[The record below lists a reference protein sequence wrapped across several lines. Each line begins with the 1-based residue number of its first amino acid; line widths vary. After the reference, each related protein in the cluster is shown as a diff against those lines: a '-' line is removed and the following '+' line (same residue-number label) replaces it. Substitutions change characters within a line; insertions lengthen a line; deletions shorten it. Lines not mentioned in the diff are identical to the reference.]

1 MKEYIF
7 EYDLALDMSAGSGK
21 IIFREDGTISAEE
34 GGEVKHSFLAK
45 DVEEA
50 KVRAGVGCGLLF
62 LTFKGPESDTPE
74 DSADDAKKN
83 QHHLILCRFTMSG
96 LVPAGEL
103 CKIVNYYIKTGV
115 AAFPEKVEKRSC
127 EKCGRPLV
135 KDLSV
140 CVFCYNHFSVLKRAG
155 SFLKPYAKT
164 LGITQVMSMLTLLAF
179 LSSPLFT
186 RVLIDRYLEPGVGT
200 LAQVVIFGVIMLAV
214 RYGGEI
220 IFIFSARMFNRA
232 ALAVSN
238 DLRVATYQKMQSHSM
253 TLFAKRTPGD
263 LIRRIMDD
271 TGTVGDFISDLGR
284 WMLELIVMVT
294 VALVISFITN
304 WRLTLLILVPVPFVI
319 FGMYYIRLVLRARFE
334 RQWRKGAKVNS
345 ILHDIIKGIR
355 TVKAF
360 GNEKKEIEKFAAAN
374 HELATIGS
382 QNEVTF
388 AMLFPPM
395 GFVTGIG
402 EFLVLLF
409 GGWMLLNGSLSMGT
423 LVQFTMYLGFIFWP
437 LRVLVNAP
445 RWMANTTTSMVKVF
459 ELLDDHSEI
468 TEAASPQNVP
478 ISGDVS
484 YDSVTFGYK
493 SYEPVLKGIDLQ
505 IKPGEM
511 IGLVGKSGVG
521 KSTLI
526 NLAMRLYDPNTG
538 RIAINNTDI
547 RDMSPTHLHENT
559 GVVFQDSFLFAGTY
573 FENIAYG
580 KPGATYEEVI
590 AASKAANAHDFIT
603 QTADGYDTLIGEGGA
618 TLSGGERQR
627 LSIARAII
635 KNPDLLIL
643 DEATSSLDVETEA
656 LIQESLNRIT
666 KGRTTIAIAHRLST
680 LRNADRLV
688 VLNEGGVAEVGTHS
702 ELLRKKG
709 LYYGLVMA
717 QRQSSRKEEESA

>member
-1 MKEYIF
+1 MLTCFNQERANMKEYIF
-7 EYDLALDMSAGSGK
+7 EYDLSMDMSAGSGK
-21 IIFREDGTISAEE
+21 LIFKEDGQILTEE
-34 GGEVKHSFLAK
+34 NGRVKHTLSAS
-45 DVEEA
+45 DIDEA
-50 KVRAGVGCGLLF
+50 VVRAGVGCGLLF
-62 LTFKGPESDTPE
+62 VKFEGSE
-74 DSADDAKKN
+74 
-83 QHHLILCRFTMSG
+83 HIILCRFTMSG
-96 LVPAGEL
+96 LVPAGEF
-103 CKIVNYYIKTGV
+103 CKIVNHYIKTGIAV
-115 AAFPEKVEKRSC
+115 IPETVEKRVC

-140 CVFCYNHFSVLKRAG
+140 CVFCYSHLGVLKRAG
-155 SFLKPYAKT
+155 GFLKPYAKT
-164 LGITQVMSMLTLLAF
+164 LGISQVMQLLTLVAF
-179 LSSPLFT
+179 LAAPLFT
-186 RVLIDRYLEPGVGT
+186 RMLIDRHLYYQQGT
-200 LAQVVIFGVIMLAV
+200 LIQVAFLGGLMLAV
-214 RYGGEI
+214 RWGSDI
-220 IFIFSARMFNRA
+220 IGIFTARIFNKA
-232 ALAVSN
+232 AISVAN
-238 DLRVATYQKMQSHSM
+238 DLRIATYQKLQSHSM
-253 TLFAKRTPGD
+253 SLFAKRTPGD

-271 TGTVGDFISDLGR
+271 TGTVGEFITDLGR

-294 VALVISFITN
+294 VTLIILFITN
-304 WRLTLLILVPVPFVI
+304 WQLTLLVLIPVPIVI
-319 FGMYYIRLVLRARFE
+319 ISMYKFRLIMRARFE

-360 GNEKKEIEKFAAAN
+360 GNEKKEIEKFAAVN

-382 QNEVTF
+382 QNEVLWS
-388 AMLFPPM
+388 MMFPPI
-395 GFVTGIG
+395 GFITGTG

-409 GGWMLLNGSLSMGT
+409 GGYMLLNGTITMGT

-437 LRVLVNAP
+437 LRVLVNLP

-459 ELLDDHSEI
+459 EVLDDESEI
-468 TEAASPQNVP
+468 VESASPQDVP
-478 ISGDVS
+478 IAGEVS

-505 IKPGEM
+505 IQPGEM

-538 RIAINNTDI
+538 RIAINDTDI
-547 RDMSPTHLHENT
+547 RDMSPAHLHENT

-573 FENIAYG
+573 FDNIAYG

-656 LIQESLNRIT
+656 LIQESLDRIT

-688 VLNEGGVAEVGTHS
+688 VLNEGAVAEVGTHS

-709 LYYGLVMA
+709 FYYNLVMA

>member
-7 EYDLALDMSAGSGK
+7 EYDLSMDMGAGSGK
-21 IIFREDGTISAEE
+21 LIFRENGQIIAQE
-34 GGEVKHSFLAK
+34 GGEEKHVLSASNM
-45 DVEEA
+45 DEA
-50 KVRAGVGCGLLF
+50 VVRAGVGCGLLF
-62 LTFKGPESDTPE
+62 VKMKNSDE
-74 DSADDAKKN
+74 KS
-83 QHHLILCRFTMSG
+83 HHMILCRFTMSG
-96 LVPAGEL
+96 LVPAGEF
-103 CKIVNYYIKTGV
+103 CKIVNHYIKTGQV
-115 AAFPEKVEKRSC
+115 AIPETVEKRSC
-127 EKCGRPLV
+127 EKCGRPMV

-155 SFLKPYAKT
+155 SFLKPYART
-164 LGITQVMSMLTLLAF
+164 LGFTQILAMMTLLAF
-179 LSSPLFT
+179 LSAPLFT
-186 RVLIDRYLEPGVGT
+186 RVLIDRHLYTRTGT
-200 LAQVVIFGVIMLAV
+200 LAQVAVLAGLMLVV
-214 RYGGEI
+214 RFGGELL
-220 IFIFSARMFNRA
+220 FIYSARIFNRA
-232 ALAVSN
+232 AIAVAN
-238 DLRVATYQKMQSHSM
+238 DLRVATYNKLQSHSM

-271 TGTVGDFISDLGR
+271 TGTVGDFITDLGR
-284 WMLELIVMVT
+284 WMLELIVMVV
-294 VALVISFITN
+294 VALTILFFTN
-304 WRLTLLILVPVPFVI
+304 WRLTLLILIPVPFVI
-319 FGMYYIRLVLRARFE
+319 IGMYQFRLLMRARFE

-360 GNEKKEIEKFAAAN
+360 GNEEKEIKKFADVN
-374 HELATIGS
+374 HELATISS
-382 QNEVTF
+382 QNEVLW
-388 AMLFPPM
+388 AMMFPPM
-395 GFVTGIG
+395 GFITGIG

-409 GGWMLLNGSLSMGT
+409 GGWMLLNNNLSMGT
-423 LVQFTMYLGFIFWP
+423 LVQFTMYIGFIFWP
-437 LRVLVNAP
+437 LRILVNLP
-445 RWMANTTTSMVKVF
+445 RWVANTTTSMVKVF
-459 ELLDDHSEI
+459 EILDDESEI
-468 TEAASPQNVP
+468 KEASNPQNVP
-478 ISGDVS
+478 IAGEVS

-493 SYEPVLKGIDLQ
+493 SYEPVLKGIDLK

-538 RIAINNTDI
+538 RIAINETDI

-635 KNPDLLIL
+635 KKPDLLIL

-709 LYYGLVMA
+709 FYYNLVMA
-717 QRQSSRKEEESA
+717 QRQNSRKEESA

>member
-7 EYDLALDMSAGSGK
+7 EYDLNLDMSSGSGK
-21 IIFREDGTISAEE
+21 VVFKEDGTILVEE
-34 GGEVKHSFLAK
+34 GGEVKHKFPTS
-45 DVEEA
+45 DIEEA
-50 KVRAGVGCGLLF
+50 VVRAGVGCGLLF
-62 LTFKGPESDTPE
+62 VKLKGAESNKSESSD
-74 DSADDAKKN
+74 DSQEKLDY
-83 QHHLILCRFTMSG
+83 LILCRFTMSG
-96 LVPAGEL
+96 LVPAGEF
-103 CKIVNYYIKTGV
+103 CKITNYYIKTGTV
-115 AAFPEKVEKRSC
+115 AIPETIEKRSC

-155 SFLKPYAKT
+155 GFLKPYAKT
-164 LGITQVMSMLTLLAF
+164 LSITQVFAMLTLVAV
-179 LSSPLFT
+179 LSGPLFT
-186 RVLIDRYLEPGVGT
+186 RMLIDRHLYTRQGT
-200 LAQVVIFGVIMLAV
+200 LMQVAILGGIMLAV
-214 RYGGEI
+214 RFGGEI
-220 IFIFSARMFNRA
+220 IFIVTARIFNRA
-232 ALAVSN
+232 VLYVAN
-238 DLRVATYQKMQSHSM
+238 DLRVATYKKLQSHSM

-271 TGTVGDFISDLGR
+271 TGTVGDFIADLGR
-284 WMLELIVMVT
+284 WILELFVMITVT
-294 VALVISFITN
+294 LIILFVTN
-304 WRLTLLILVPVPFVI
+304 WQLTLLILIPVPFVI
-319 FGMYYIRLVLRARFE
+319 IGMYKCRLIMRARFE

-360 GNEKKEIEKFAAAN
+360 GNEKKEIEKFAAVN

-382 QNEVTF
+382 QNEVLW
-388 AMLFPPM
+388 AMMFPPM

-409 GGWMLLNGSLSMGT
+409 GGWMLLNGTITMGT
-423 LVQFTMYLGFIFWP
+423 LVQFAMYLGFIFWP

-445 RWMANTTTSMVKVF
+445 RWIANTTTSMVKVF
-459 ELLDDHSEI
+459 EILDDESEI
-468 TEAASPQNVP
+468 TESASPQNVA

-493 SYEPVLKGIDLQ
+493 SYEPVLKGIDLK

-538 RIAINNTDI
+538 RIAINDTDI

-603 QTADGYDTLIGEGGA
+603 QTADGYDTLIGEGGV

-666 KGRTTIAIAHRLST
+666 QGRTTIAIAHRLST

-688 VLNEGGVAEVGTHS
+688 VLNEGAVAEVGTHS

-709 LYYGLVMA
+709 FYYNLVMA